1 MGLTIGVDVGGTK
14 IAAGVVDDS
23 GAVLESERIATPASD
38 TEAVAAA
45 IGELIGALAGRH
57 RVEAVGVGAAGWV
70 DAARTTV
77 LFAPNLAW
85 RDVPLRDAVQEACGL
100 PVVVEN
106 DANAAAWGEYRFGAG
121 AGVEDL
127 LCITVG
133 TGIGGGIVA
142 GGELYRGGF
151 GIGAEVGHLR
161 VIPEGRRCSCG
172 NKGCW
177 EQYASGRAMVTE
189 ARQVVESGSLLGAR
203 LAELAGGDPAALTGP
218 MVTAAAT
225 EGDELS
231 CDLLDEVGQWL
242 GEGLASLVAVLD
254 PGLVVMGGGVSEAGE
269 LLAAPA
275 RRALT
280 RHLTG
285 RRFRPVVELRLASL
299 GNSAGMVGAADLAR
313 RR

>member
-14 IAAGVVDDS
+14 IAAGVIDDS
-23 GAVLESERIATPASD
+23 GTVLESERMATPASD

-45 IGELIGALAGRH
+45 IARLIGTLAQRH
-57 RVEAVGVGAAGWV
+57 QVEAVGIGAAGWV

-85 RDVPLRDAVQEACGL
+85 RDVPLRDAVEQACGL

-121 AGVEDL
+121 TGVDDL
-127 LCITVG
+127 LCVTVG
-133 TGIGGGIVA
+133 TGIGGGIVT

-151 GIGAEVGHLR
+151 CIGGEVGHLR
-161 VIPEGRRCSCG
+161 VIPDGRRCSCG

-189 ARQVVESGSLLGAR
+189 ARQVLESGSLLGAR
-203 LAELAGGDPAALTGP
+203 LCELAGGDPAALTGP
-218 MVTAAAT
+218 MVTAAAA
-225 EGDELS
+225 EGDEFS

-242 GEGLASLVAVLD
+242 GAGLASLAAVLD
-254 PGLVVMGGGVSEAGE
+254 PGLVVVGGGVSEAGE
-269 LLAAPA
+269 MLAGPA
-275 RRALT
+275 RRALA
-280 RHLTG
+280 RNLPG